1 MAGARALVRDGTIQP
16 GQRVVALLTGH
27 MLKDPEIML
36 SYHRDMLPTPPF
48 ANRSIEIDATLADM
62 ERVLRTAPVE
72 M

>member
-1 MAGARALVRDGTIQP
+1 MLRFILWAAALLVGV
-16 GQRVVALLTGH
+16 VVALLTGH

-36 SYHRDMLPTPPF
+36 SYHRDMVPTPPF

-62 ERVLRTAPVE
+62 ERVLRNVPVV